1 MYAGGEKTRTDPIP
15 VRRANEQDG
24 GADRRTAAGVG
35 RSVRG
40 VAWEVDQTLELPF
53 VLNAVDLAIQ
63 MCYSLAVH
71 SFLTNYAD

>member
-1 MYAGGEKTRTDPIP
+1 
-15 VRRANEQDG
+15 
-24 GADRRTAAGVG
+24 
-35 RSVRG
+35 

-63 MCYSLAVH
+63 MCYSLAAH